1 MRQII
6 RHQNDFPKKYF
17 PTIRASTERAM
28 HDTNGDLLQNATQD
42 PGSEP
47 SQASGDGFRGCNKL
61 TWITYAKFLQQ
72 MNGACRFES
81 SVRPSGDRAAI
92 RLPDYQPTC

>member
-1 MRQII
+1 
-6 RHQNDFPKKYF
+6 
-17 PTIRASTERAM
+17 M

-61 TWITYAKFLQQ
+61 TWITYAEISATNEWSVSLRQQRPPKRCSRGDPPARLQP
-72 MNGACRFES
+72 ASRFAEKAS
-81 SVRPSGDRAAI
+81 FIASQEGQPVRNQ
-92 RLPDYQPTC
+92 LPL